1 MRKVN
6 NYTDFLK
13 ENKLRYYAFDMDDNI
28 LHMPTIIHMDKLVE
42 GVWQPVS
49 VSPSE
54 FALIRHNSNYRNRD
68 NNSEKAY
75 EEFRDVGPRGNK
87 SFINDIISAINEK
100 KYGPSW
106 NKFIKCLT
114 EGALFAIVTARGH
127 EYSTLKEGIKYII
140 DNCLT
145 RSQQD
150 KMYENCENFLHLF
163 EKRTFSRN
171 NEGKF
176 TDNQLIEYYLN
187 KCKFYGV
194 GSPLSESFK
203 SEFNVPDSI
212 KIEEAKKL
220 VLNKF
225 LEICHGYGE
234 KTNIKV
240 SVGFSDDDKKNV
252 EHVKKF
258 FEFKSSIYDRMKL
271 NVYDT
276 SNKGNKKTKFEN
288 GVMEDM
294 GQSITGTENSLLRFT
309 GFNTLPNELGNT
321 TTDFSQPN
329 YTLLQKAKV
338 ANKLTKT
345 PKKKFIK
352 KLKNAK
358 PKNNNNPT

>member
-1 MRKVN
+1 ML
-6 NYTDFLK
+6 NYNLFK
-13 ENKLRYYAFDMDDNI
+13 NKNKKPNRLFYYALDWDDNI
-28 LHMPTIIHMDKLVE
+28 LHMPTIIQMDKLVE
-42 GVWQPVS
+42 GVWQPVP
-49 VSPSE
+49 VSPFK
-54 FALIRHNSNYRNRD
+54 FASIRHDSNYRNRD

-114 EGALFAIVTARGH
+114 EGALFVIVTARGH

-145 RSQQD
+145 ISQQD

-163 EKRTFSRN
+163 DKRTFLRN

-203 SEFNVPDSI
+203 SEFNISDSI

-225 LEICHGYGE
+225 LEICHSYGE

-258 FEFKSSIYDRMKL
+258 FEFKSSIYDGMKL

-276 SNKGNKKTKFEN
+276 SDKGNKKTKFEN
-288 GVMEDM
+288 GIMEDM

-338 ANKLTKT
+338 ANKL
-345 PKKKFIK
+345 
-352 KLKNAK
+352 KNAK
-358 PKNNNNPT
+358 PKNNNNPI